1 MRGVA
6 RGAGAVVKSPIGFGR
21 GLSYV
26 LRGMRFVYV
35 QHPKLARYWVFPILI
50 TGLALVAVFY
60 GAGSYYDDLGGAL
73 WSLFPESW
81 NEATGW
87 AGGLL
92 RALRWLIELIAGILI
107 TLFGLVLV
115 LVLSSVVAAPFNDAL
130 SEAVEI
136 ILTGEPAPTF
146 SFSRMLA
153 DIVRTIRLELLKVLV
168 YLAVVGPMFIASFL
182 IPGVGQ
188 VISLVAFALTAAY
201 LGIDYVDWPAAR
213 RNWSVRDRVA
223 FARRQLP
230 AVVGFGTGVWVLL
243 FIPLV
248 NLFFMPAAV
257 AGGTM
262 LFVELEDA
270 GTGAGTD
277 ADAGTGAGTG
287 ADTDP

>member
-6 RGAGAVVKSPIGFGR
+6 RSAGAVVKSPIGFAR
-21 GLSYV
+21 GVSYA

-35 QHPKLARYWVFPILI
+35 EHPKLVRYWVFPILI

-60 GAGSYYDDLGGAL
+60 GAGSYYDDLAGAL

-81 NEATGW
+81 NEVTGW
-87 AGGLL
+87 VGGLL
-92 RALRWLIELIAGILI
+92 SALRWLIELVAGVLIAIL
-107 TLFGLVLV
+107 GLVLV

-130 SEAVEI
+130 SEAVEH
-136 ILTGEPAPTF
+136 ILTGGRAPPF
-146 SFSRMLA
+146 SLSRMLA
-153 DIVRTIRLELLKVLV
+153 DIARTVRLELLKVLL
-168 YLAVVGPMFIASFL
+168 YLAVVGPMFLASFI

-188 VISLVAFALTAAY
+188 IVSLVGFALTAVY

-230 AVVGFGTGVWVLL
+230 AVAGFGTGVWLLL

-257 AGGTM
+257 AGGTI
-262 LFVELEDA
+262 LFLALQPSEKGV
-270 GTGAGTD
+270 
-277 ADAGTGAGTG
+277 
-287 ADTDP
+287 

>member
-1 MRGVA
+1 
-6 RGAGAVVKSPIGFGR
+6 
-21 GLSYV
+21 
-26 LRGMRFVYV
+26 MRFVYV

-81 NEATGW
+81 NDVAGW

-107 TLFGLVLV
+107 TLLGLVLV

-130 SEAVEI
+130 SEAVET
-136 ILTGEPAPTF
+136 ILTGAPAPMF

-153 DIVRTIRLELLKVLV
+153 DIARTIRLELLKALV
-168 YLAVVGPMFIASFL
+168 YLGVVGPMFIASFL

-188 VISLVAFALTAAY
+188 VISLIGFALTAAY

-213 RNWSVRDRVA
+213 RNWSVADRLA
-223 FARRQLP
+223 FTRRQLP
-230 AVVGFGTGVWVLL
+230 AVAGFGTGVWLLL

-262 LFVELEDA
+262 LFVALEDA
-270 GTGAGTD
+270 GRGT
-277 ADAGTGAGTG
+277 
-287 ADTDP
+287 

>member
-1 MRGVA
+1 MKSVA
-6 RGAGAVVKSPIGFGR
+6 RGAGAVVKSPVGFAR
-21 GLSYV
+21 GLSYA

-168 YLAVVGPMFIASFL
+168 YLAVVGPMFIAAFV

-188 VISLVAFALTAAY
+188 VISLVGFALTAAY
-201 LGIDYVDWPAAR
+201 LGIDYVDWPAAPPKLVGKGQGGLCPPPATCR
-213 RNWSVRDRVA
+213 GGLRHRGVGTSFHPAGELVFHAGGSGWGDHAVCGV
-223 FARRQLP
+223 ARR
-230 AVVGFGTGVWVLL
+230 WRWRWHWH
-243 FIPLV
+243 
-248 NLFFMPAAV
+248 
-257 AGGTM
+257 
-262 LFVELEDA
+262 
-270 GTGAGTD
+270 
-277 ADAGTGAGTG
+277 
-287 ADTDP
+287 